1 MEKKRTIFDYMGQ
14 VFMIFG
20 ITMVVLN
27 IFCILFGESAKDYSQ
42 MFSLGNQGLSVQ
54 TALQF
59 FLVSICITTLRFLF
73 FTDLLL
79 KRMSILWRTV
89 LMVIVVVIVIGVFI
103 VVCGWFPVNMW
114 MPWLL
119 FFLSFGV
126 SFGISMAVTIWKERI
141 ENRKMA
147 EALERLKEEENQ

>member
-89 LMVIVVVIVIGVFI
+89 LMVLAVVIVIGVFI

-119 FFLSFGV
+119 FFLSFGI

>member
-27 IFCILFGESAKDYSQ
+27 IFCILFGESAKDYSL

-89 LMVIVVVIVIGVFI
+89 FMVIAVVIVIGVFI
-103 VVCGWFPVNMW
+103 VMCGWFPINMW
-114 MPWLL
+114 VPWLL

>member
-27 IFCILFGESAKDYSQ
+27 IFCILFGESAKAYSQ

-79 KRMSILWRTV
+79 KRMTILLRTV
-89 LMVIVVVIVIGVFI
+89 LMVIAVVIVIGVFI
-103 VVCGWFPVNMW
+103 VVCGWFQVNMW
-114 MPWLL
+114 VPWLL

-126 SFGISMAVTIWKERI
+126 SFGISMGVTIWKERI

>member
-89 LMVIVVVIVIGVFI
+89 LMVIAVVIVIGVFI